1 MFDNIRR
8 DVARVTR
15 REPSW
20 VHKVAAVCFNLGLH
34 AVLFYRLGRWLQL
47 HHLGPLAVVSSYVS
61 SVITGAQISPRAA
74 IGGGLRIYH
83 PQGMTIG
90 AGAVLGRDC
99 TLSHGNMVGTLGGT
113 DDRPVIGDRLDAATG
128 AKILGMITLGDNVR
142 VGPNSVVIHSLP
154 SGVTVVGNPAR
165 TVLRGSE
172 TVPKEVATR
181 PAAEAPEEVVGRLVS
196 LLRRTCEVVT
206 MPSQMDR
213 ATGLLGE
220 GIGLDSVEILKLV
233 CAIEE
238 EFDLTIDESQVT
250 AARFKTV
257 GSLATFIH
265 ERSAR

>member
-1 MFDNIRR
+1 VALLDNVRR

-15 REPSW
+15 QESTW
-20 VHKVAAVCFNLGLH
+20 LHKVGAVCFNLGLQ
-34 AVLFYRLGRWLQL
+34 AVLFYRLARWLQV
-47 HHLGPLAVVSSYVS
+47 HRLGLPAALCTYVS
-61 SVITGAQISPRAA
+61 SVITGAQFSARAV
-74 IGGGLRIYH
+74 IGPGLRVYH

-90 AGAVLGRDC
+90 AGAVLGSDC
-99 TLSHGNMVGTLGGT
+99 TLSHGNMIGTLGGT
-113 DDRPVIGDRLDAATG
+113 EDRPVIGDRLDAATG

-165 TVLRGSE
+165 VVLRGNE
-172 TVPKEVATR
+172 
-181 PAAEAPEEVVGRLVS
+181 PAAKEKAASADAPEELVSRLVS
-196 LLRRTCEVVT
+196 LLRRTCEVIA

>member
-1 MFDNIRR
+1 MFDNVRR
-8 DVARVTR
+8 DIARVVR
-15 REPSW
+15 REPGW
-20 VHKVAAVCFNLGLH
+20 MDKAGAICFNLGLH

-47 HHLGPLAVVSSYVS
+47 HRLGPFAVLSTYIS
-61 SVITGAQISPRAA
+61 SVITGAQISPRAV
-74 IGGGLRIYH
+74 IGPGFRVYH

-90 AGAVLGRDC
+90 AGAVLGSDC
-99 TLSHGNMVGTLGGT
+99 TLAHGNMIGTLGGT

-165 TVLRGSE
+165 VVLRGNEIAGTESR
-172 TVPKEVATR
+172 AS
-181 PAAEAPEEVVGRLVS
+181 AEAPEELVGRLVS
-196 LLRRTCEVVT
+196 LLRRTVEVVT